1 MIKESILQKAV
12 ELIEKSDEVL
22 VTTHIRPDGDACGC
36 MMAMAKA
43 IEALGKKVKLLMLS
57 PIPRWYEFLFEEKIP
72 LFGEDVTL
80 EQLMNEQFDDFDL
93 IVLLDVNSD
102 NQLGEF
108 CEYLRKKEKKVIA
121 IDHHVTGDGHGDVEL
136 LDTSAAATGLIVYEL
151 FRYAKWPITEKIAK
165 SLFVA
170 TATDTGWF
178 QFNNTDGRVHRICA
192 DLIDAGVN
200 VTEVYHQLYQNYST
214 ERFNLMVR
222 ILNSLELHCDG
233 QLAMQ
238 QVTQDDFEEIG
249 AAYSDTE
256 NLIDECRKI
265 GSVKAAALLVE
276 TSDGLV
282 RCSLRSLGGVD
293 VLKVATAFGGG
304 GHKMAAGAHLEMTL
318 EQAKETVKAEISKQ
332 IGAKDVNK

>member
-1 MIKESILQKAV
+1 MVKKSDLKKAV
-12 ELIEKSDEVL
+12 DLIDKSNQVL
-22 VTTHIRPDGDACGC
+22 VTTHARPDGDACGC
-36 MMAMAKA
+36 MEAMSKA
-43 IEALGKKVKLLMLS
+43 LQALGKKVKLLMLS
-57 PIPRWYEFLFEEKIP
+57 EIPMWYEFLFEEKIP

-80 EQLMNEQFDDFDL
+80 EQLMEGQFDDFDL

-102 NQLGEF
+102 NQLPGF
-108 CEYLRKKEKKVIA
+108 CEYLKKKEIKVIA

-136 LDTSAAATGLIVYEL
+136 LDTGAAATGLIVYDL

-170 TATDTGWF
+170 VATDTGWF
-178 QFNNTDGRVHRICA
+178 QFNNTDGRVHRVCGE
-192 DLIDAGVN
+192 LIDAGVN
-200 VTEVYHQLYQNYST
+200 ATAVYHQLYQNFSQ

-222 ILNSLELHCDG
+222 MLNSLELHLDG
-233 QLAMQ
+233 RLAMQ
-238 QVTQDDFEEIG
+238 QVTQTDFEQSG

-265 GSVKAAALLVE
+265 SSVEAAVLLIE
-276 TSDGLV
+276 TSGGRI

-293 VLKVATAFGGG
+293 VLKVASAFGGG

-318 EQAKETVKAEISKQ
+318 EQAKEAVKKEISRQ
-332 IGAKDVNK
+332 FEIRGNN